1 MGMRTI
7 LIYLGGLLLAALAG
21 ALGGAL
27 VGVGESILVSWTSAA
42 ADEYWLVLFGA
53 VAYGL
58 IGAALGLGTALAW
71 LLLRRGRA
79 DDRQLAQVAMG
90 GALILPVL
98 AVARYHVAQRLFQE
112 NLPLATP
119 TGIVTH
125 ALLLLG
131 ALAAVALGVV
141 IVRLCFRLGG
151 APTMGGALAALL
163 AAAALIGVTTD
174 HSAPP
179 ALTRRA
185 QPAAAGK
192 PNVILIVADTLR
204 ADAAEWSRQQ
214 GGRSGLA
221 QLAKDGA
228 VFDRTYAQASWTRPS
243 VATILT
249 SQYPSVHGT
258 VRKLDFLSD
267 SALTLAE
274 VFKDQGY
281 WTSAFTTNIN
291 VAPIF
296 NFQQGFD
303 EFHYLEPSF
312 YFGATDSATKLAV
325 YKGLRAAREKLSSK
339 IWVQNFYQD
348 AAVVDANVDAWLG
361 STPPE
366 PFFLFVHYMDPHDPY
381 FELPYNGRGVARV
394 STPEPAAE
402 RADELHTLYKGGVR
416 YLDGYIQELVER
428 LQRSGVYERSI
439 IAITADHGE
448 EFHEHGGWWHGTSL
462 YEDQLHVP
470 LIIKRAQEPAPGR
483 QRTDVARTLDIAPT
497 LAAAAGVP
505 LPDTFQGIDLFD
517 GSVDEPILA
526 EEDLEGNR
534 LTSIHAG
541 DWKLITANR
550 DNPRGLAPVELFNL
564 GDDPRERSNLA
575 GREGERVTEMLAQLE
590 HLRAR
595 IASHRSNRVG
605 TTTSHAADPRS

>member
-1 MGMRTI
+1 
-7 LIYLGGLLLAALAG
+7 
-21 ALGGAL
+21 
-27 VGVGESILVSWTSAA
+27 
-42 ADEYWLVLFGA
+42 
-53 VAYGL
+53 
-58 IGAALGLGTALAW
+58 
-71 LLLRRGRA
+71 
-79 DDRQLAQVAMG
+79 
-90 GALILPVL
+90 
-98 AVARYHVAQRLFQE
+98 
-112 NLPLATP
+112 
-119 TGIVTH
+119 
-125 ALLLLG
+125 LLLG

-348 AAVVDANVDAWLG
+348 AAVVDANVDAWLD

-366 PFFLFVHYMDPHDPY
+366 PFFLFVHYWDPHDPY

>member
-1 MGMRTI
+1 MRTI
-7 LIYLGGLLLAALAG
+7 LIYLRGLLIAALAG

-42 ADEYWLVLFGA
+42 ADEYWMFLFGA
-53 VAYGL
+53 ISYGT
-58 IGAALGLGTALAW
+58 IGAGLGLCAGLAW

-79 DDRQLAQVAMG
+79 DDRELAQVGIA

-112 NLPLATP
+112 NLPVATP

-131 ALAAVALGVV
+131 AVAAAALGVV
-141 IVRLCFRLGG
+141 IVRACFRAGG
-151 APTMGGALAALL
+151 GLAMGGVLVALL
-163 AAAALIGVTTD
+163 ALAGVIGVTTD

-179 ALTRRA
+179 ALARSA

-228 VFDRTYAQASWTRPS
+228 VFDRTYSQASWTRPS

-249 SQYPSVHGT
+249 GQYPSVHGT
-258 VRKLDFLSD
+258 VRKLDFLPD

-274 VFKDQGY
+274 VFKEQGY

-312 YFGATDSATKLAV
+312 YFGATDSATKLAI
-325 YKGLRAAREKLSSK
+325 YKGLRAAREKVSSK
-339 IWVQNFYQD
+339 MWVQNFYQD
-348 AAVVDANVDAWLG
+348 AETVDVNVEAWLQ
-361 STPPE
+361 SAPPE
-366 PFFLFVHYMDPHDPY
+366 PFFLFVHYMDSHDPY
-381 FELPYNGRGVARV
+381 FEIPYNGNGVARV
-394 STPEPAAE
+394 STPEPPAE
-402 RADELHTLYKGGVR
+402 RVEELHDLYKSDVR
-416 YLDGYIQELVER
+416 YLDAYIQELVER
-428 LQRSGVYERSI
+428 LQRSGVYDRSI

-448 EFHEHGGWWHGTSL
+448 EFHEHGGWWHGTAL
-462 YEDQLHVP
+462 YEEQVHVP
-470 LIIKRAQEPAPGR
+470 LIVKRAQEPSPGR
-483 QRTDVARTLDIAPT
+483 HRSDVTRTLDIAPT
-497 LAAAAGVP
+497 LVSAAGLP
-505 LPDTFQGIDLFD
+505 LPDTFQGIDLFN
-517 GSVDEPILA
+517 GAVDDPILA

-534 LTSIHAG
+534 LTSIHSG
-541 DWKLITANR
+541 EWKLITANR

-564 GDDPRERSNLA
+564 SEDPGERTNLA
-575 GREGERVTEMLAQLE
+575 TREGGRVSEMMAQLE
-590 HLRAR
+590 QFRAR
-595 IASHRSNRVG
+595 IASGRSSRVG